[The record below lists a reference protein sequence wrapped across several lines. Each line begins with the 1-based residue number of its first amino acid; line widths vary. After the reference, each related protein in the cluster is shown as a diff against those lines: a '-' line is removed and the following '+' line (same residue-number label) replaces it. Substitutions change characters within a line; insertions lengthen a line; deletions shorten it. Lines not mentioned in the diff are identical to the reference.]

1 MRPRVLSLGK
11 CIAAPVAL
19 ALLLGGCGGSS
30 AHHSSTHATV
40 THVTARRSSAAASTP
55 CASRSRDAVAR
66 FLAVAPASVSLVAG
80 TGNNGFPQ
88 CTFRAHAAHT
98 QPVSVT
104 ANVYNGPQPY
114 FLLERQAVETAQL
127 FGPKRTATPPI
138 ALNNLGIE
146 ADWFP
151 DLGQLLSTDGLRLI
165 TVTMNWPRVRTA
177 RQIALAEA
185 LSRTYL
191 KKLTPQQV
199 ERVANGAPCDC

>member
-1 MRPRVLSLGK
+1 VRSPVLSLGAW
-11 CIAAPVAL
+11 IAVPVAL
-19 ALLLGGCGGSS
+19 AVALALALGGCGGSS
-30 AHHSSTHATV
+30 AHHSATHT
-40 THVTARRSSAAASTP
+40 TAEHRKASAPTP
-55 CASRSRDAVAR
+55 CAASSREAVAR
-66 FLAVAPASVSLVAG
+66 FLALAPANVSAATG

-88 CTFRAHAAHT
+88 CTFSAHPAHT
-98 QPVSVT
+98 RRVSAI
-104 ANVYNGPQPY
+104 ANLYDGPQPY

-138 ALNNLGIE
+138 AILNLGIE

-165 TVTMNWPRVRTA
+165 TVTMHWPGVRAA

-199 ERVANGAPCDC
+199 DRVARGAPCDC